1 MAYVKKTW
9 VNGEI
14 LDADKM
20 NHLEDGVEAVY
31 TTEWVQATNI
41 DDGAVTSAKINA
53 SVSITNA
60 QIDALYE

>member
-60 QIDALYE
+60 QIDALFA